1 MPAEPMPIEQPK
13 HPTSQLTT
21 SELNRY
27 RRQLEHSLKALP
39 TQAIVRAQLQTR
51 LAEVLAEQEQR
62 NQLAQTVRRGPRGL

>member
-1 MPAEPMPIEQPK
+1 MPAEPMHVEQPQ

-39 TQAIVRAQLQTR
+39 TQATVRTQLQAR

-62 NQLAQTVRRGPRGL
+62 NQLAQTVRRGPHGL